1 MGKGEKM
8 KKLLTVLAIVLMA
21 SVVSAA
27 TLKWDASTGDV
38 DGYIVEYLAGN
49 AFPDGVDPFT
59 ALTPAI
65 EYNIDSLHLETGVEH
80 IFRVRA
86 HNSTG
91 QSGPSNSVSYTRPA
105 FLPIENLK
113 PFTIVIPGL
122 PTQVIIN
129 IEQ

>member
-1 MGKGEKM
+1 M
-8 KKLLTVLAIVLMA
+8 KKILTVLALFLFFWVTSM
-21 SVVSAA
+21 VHAA

-38 DGYIVEYLAGN
+38 DGYIVEYLAGDT
-49 AFPDGVDPFT
+49 FPDGVDPFT

-65 EYNIDSLHLETGVEH
+65 EYSIDSLHLETGVEH